1 MTPHFVRRTVAAIV
15 VLLCTAVA
23 PIASAQAE
31 PTFKIAW
38 SVYTG
43 YMPWPYAKHAG
54 IIDKWADKY
63 GIKIEVTQINDY
75 VEAINQYTGGK
86 FDGVTATTMD
96 ALTLPATGG
105 IDTTILIIC
114 NYSNGNDGIVL
125 KGKDKTIADL
135 KGKKVNL
142 VQYSISHYMLARAFQ
157 QRGVSLEDVKLQN
170 ISDAD
175 FIAAFQSDDIDAVVA
190 WNPAYIELKKLP
202 DISVVYDSK
211 EMPGELVDGFLINTE
226 TLKKHPELGKALVG
240 AWYETLA
247 TMSANDEKGKAA
259 RKYMAE
265 LSGTSVESFDAQL
278 ATTSFYEPT
287 AGAAFARSPEMVTAM
302 DHVRTFSFE
311 NELMGGSAKSKDAVG
326 IALPGTT
333 LGDTS
338 NVKLRFDDTFMQLAA
353 DGKL

>member
-1 MTPHFVRRTVAAIV
+1 MTVKSVRHAFASLFAL
-15 VLLCTAVA
+15 LLCAAA
-23 PIASAQAE
+23 PLASAHAE
-31 PTFKIAW
+31 PTFRIAW

-54 IIDKWADKY
+54 IIDKWAEKY

-86 FDGVTATTMD
+86 FDGVTSTTMD
-96 ALTLPATGG
+96 ALTLPAAGG
-105 IDTTILIIC
+105 VDTTVLIIC

-125 KGKDKTIADL
+125 KGKDKTMADL
-135 KGKKVNL
+135 KGKRVNL

-157 QRGVSLEDVKLQN
+157 KHGVEVSDVRLQN

-175 FIAAFQSDDIDAVVA
+175 FIAAFHADDIDAVVA

-211 EMPGELVDGFLINTE
+211 EMPGELVDGFLVNTE
-226 TLKKHPELGKALVG
+226 TLKKHPELGKALAG
-240 AWYETLA
+240 AWFEAIA
-247 TMSANDEKGKAA
+247 TMSADDEAGAAA

-265 LSGTSVESFDAQL
+265 LSGTSVESFEAQL
-278 ATTSFYEPT
+278 ATTAFYT
-287 AGAAFARSPEMVTAM
+287 AGDAAAFARSADMEAAM
-302 DHVRTFSFE
+302 NHIRTFSFE
-311 NELMGGSAKSKDAVG
+311 NGLMGSGAKSADAVG

-333 LGDTS
+333 LGDAS
-338 NVKLRFDDTFMQLAA
+338 NVKLRFDDSFMQLAA
-353 DGKL
+353 DGEL